1 MHKSLVQITMTSL
14 FILCTLLAAQ
24 IHSSEAFTTTSLPSG
39 GRAVRSKTN
48 ARSIIGISST
58 VFAAASDNEA
68 ADGSPDKIPPQSS
81 AEALEFTTDEIQE
94 MEKLILELSKEQND
108 ELRRQKL
115 ADILDKELV
124 PPISSTNNSTTEDNS
139 NNSSEELTLPQ
150 EIPRFARLFQYSLDT
165 IGETVQTAARE
176 KAMELTENSLHVI
189 EDSTGQFV
197 EGTGP
202 DRIKSEEEMQLW
214 ALIDMMVQSKT
225 RVKLYMGSLG
235 SKGAFR

>member
-1 MHKSLVQITMTSL
+1 MVRTTMSSL
-14 FILCTLLAAQ
+14 FTLCTLLAAQ
-24 IHSSEAFTTTSLPSG
+24 IHSSEAFTASLPSG

-48 ARSIIGISST
+48 TRSIIGFSST

-68 ADGSPDKIPPQSS
+68 ADGSPDKTPPSS
-81 AEALEFTTDEIQE
+81 APAETLEFTTDEIQE

-124 PPISSTNNSTTEDNS
+124 PPISSTTNSTTNDD
-139 NNSSEELTLPQ
+139 NNSSGEPALPQ

-189 EDSTGQFV
+189 EDTSTGQFV

>member
-1 MHKSLVQITMTSL
+1 MTSL

-48 ARSIIGISST
+48 TRSIIGISST

-68 ADGSPDKIPPQSS
+68 ADGNNVDKTPPSS
-81 AEALEFTTDEIQE
+81 APAETLEFTADEIQE
-94 MEKLILELSKEQND
+94 MEKLILDLSKEQND

-124 PPISSTNNSTTEDNS
+124 PPISSTNSTTEDDD
-139 NNSSEELTLPQ
+139 NNSSELTPPQ

-165 IGETVQTAARE
+165 IGETVQNAARE

>member
-1 MHKSLVQITMTSL
+1 MMIQTTMTSL
-14 FILCTLLAAQ
+14 FVLCTLLAAQ
-24 IHSSEAFTTTSLPSG
+24 IHSSEAFTTTSLPGG
-39 GRAVRSKTN
+39 GRAVCSKTN
-48 ARSIIGISST
+48 TRSIIGISST

-68 ADGSPDKIPPQSS
+68 ADGNNLDKTPPTSPP
-81 AEALEFTTDEIQE
+81 AEPLEFTTDEIQE
-94 MEKLILELSKEQND
+94 METLILELSKEQND

-124 PPISSTNNSTTEDNS
+124 PPVSSTNNSTTTDD
-139 NNSSEELTLPQ
+139 NNSSERTLPQ

-165 IGETVQTAARE
+165 IGESVQTAARE

-189 EDSTGQFV
+189 EDTSTGQFV